1 MSDSRIAYPD
11 LSEDTRISY
20 PDLEEYTSISYTAH
34 DVVQAVKAIADLGVS
49 SEICEQMVRYLLIG
63 VARDTIT

>member
-11 LSEDTRISY
+11 LSEDTR
-20 PDLEEYTSISYTAH
+20 ISYTAH

-49 SEICEQMVRYLLIG
+49 SEICDQMVRYLLIG
-63 VARDTIT
+63 VPSNTIT